1 MVPADAVTILRDV
14 LFVSLLLVATASDLK
29 SRTIPYIVCVLIA
42 LTGLIDFSPVRLW
55 GLVLAVPFF
64 LASGAKPKRGGEGD
78 VYLVAAAS
86 FVLGLASGAAGL
98 VIGLAAFCLYYLAAA
113 IVRKTKGQKGKSESY
128 PLAPFLSVG
137 FIAAYFIP

>member
-1 MVPADAVTILRDV
+1 MQADSTLQAV
-14 LFVSLLLVATASDLK
+14 LFFCLLLAASVWDLRK
-29 SRTIPYIVCVLIA
+29 RIIPDSICLLIA

-64 LASGAKPKRGGEGD
+64 LASGAKPRRGGEGD

-86 FVLGLASGAAGL
+86 FVLGPASGAAGL
-98 VIGLAAFCLYYLAAA
+98 VIGLTAFCLYYLAVA
-113 IVRKTKGQKGKSESY
+113 IIRKTKGQKEKSESY

-137 FIAAYFIP
+137 FITAYFIP